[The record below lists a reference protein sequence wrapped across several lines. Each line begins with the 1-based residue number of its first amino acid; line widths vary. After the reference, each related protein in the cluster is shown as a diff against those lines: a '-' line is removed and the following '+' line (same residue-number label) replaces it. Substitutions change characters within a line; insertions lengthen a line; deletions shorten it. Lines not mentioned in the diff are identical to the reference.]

1 MKFDLSD
8 IPEEQIDQG
17 VKVGDVFPARGGRGN
32 TVAWVVVAVGENV
45 AHLLG
50 CNPLGEI
57 VSTSSYN
64 LHALEGRPLIGTC
77 PDVKGFIATIQRQHR
92 I

>member
-1 MKFDLSD
+1 MKFDLSA
-8 IPEEQIDQG
+8 IPVEQIDQS
-17 VKVGDVFPARGGRGN
+17 VKVGDVFPARGGRGG
-32 TVAWVVVAVGENV
+32 TVAWVVVSVGDNV

-50 CNPLGEI
+50 CNVAGEI

-64 LHALEGRPLIGTC
+64 LHALENRPMLGTC
-77 PDVKGFIATIQRQHR
+77 PDVKGFVATIQRQHR